1 MTLAFDAATHT
12 YTLDGRRLPSVSQI
26 IAPLVDYSWVRDEV
40 LQAAADFGR
49 HVHEACALHARD
61 DLDWSSLDPA
71 LVPYVDGWRKFL
83 DESGAVVI
91 ASEQP
96 IAHPT
101 LGYAG
106 TPDLVLEWR
115 EHIVIPD
122 LKATAAVPPTV
133 GIQTVAYAR
142 AWQATHGGKEPQRS
156 CIHLSPNKYR
166 SHRRTDPS
174 DWAMFQSCLNVY
186 KFQEKH
192 RVAR

>member
-1 MTLAFDAATHT
+1 MLVFDAATHA

-26 IAPLVDYSWVRDEV
+26 IAPLVDFSWVSDEV
-40 LQAAADFGR
+40 LAAAAQFGR

-61 DLDWSSLDPA
+61 DLDWSALDPE
-71 LVPYVDGWRKFL
+71 LVPYVKAWERFL

-96 IAHPT
+96 VAHDA

-106 TPDLVLEWR
+106 TPDLVIELR
-115 EHIVIPD
+115 NLIYVPD
-122 LKATAAVPPTV
+122 IKATASVPPTV
-133 GIQTVAYAR
+133 GIQTAAYAR
-142 AWQATHGGKEPQRS
+142 AWQRMHGGKEPWRA
-156 CIHLSPNKYR
+156 CLHLSPDKYR
-166 SHRRTDPS
+166 LHRRNDPA

-192 RVAR
+192 RVRH